1 MQVAHLHPLA
11 AEGAQP
17 LVQRVVVRGDH
28 APLTAGD
35 VLGGVERECANTEGA
50 SPLPVLCRT
59 DRLAG
64 VFDHREVVLGGEC
77 AKGIHV
83 GDKAEE
89 VHRHQ
94 RPRLWGDRRCSG
106 SGVHQPGD
114 WVNVNKSWCCARTQ
128 DRCSSGTEG
137 VANGND
143 LVSRLDAEPLND
155 CLFGERA
162 VRRGDRVL
170 DANELG
176 EAALKLGD
184 ARALGEGARHDR
196 FGGGICLLATNGG
209 TGDRDANLRCT
220 HYE

>member
-1 MQVAHLHPLA
+1 M
-11 AEGAQP
+11 
-17 LVQRVVVRGDH
+17 
-28 APLTAGD
+28 
-35 VLGGVERECANTEGA
+35 
-50 SPLPVLCRT
+50 
-59 DRLAG
+59 
-64 VFDHREVVLGGEC
+64 
-77 AKGIHV
+77 
-83 GDKAEE
+83 
-89 VHRHQ
+89 HRHQ
-94 RPRLWGDRRCSG
+94 RLRLRRDRRCSG

-128 DRCSSGTEG
+128 DRCRSGAKG

-143 LVSRLDAEPLND
+143 LVTRLDAEPLDN

-170 DANELG
+170 HANELG

-209 TGDRDANLRCT
+209 TGDRNANLRRT
-220 HYE
+220 HCGERISARSGARSEPLESPRRHPLRGGVGIPAQRLQPHPSQPQPLQARQQRDPHQRQ